1 MYAEHVPPIALG
13 CKADADIWARA
24 IMFASLSIQQ
34 SIEQVPSMLDDLEET
49 RSSSVYLWG
58 FKRRTYEYVQLH
70 KAQLHEILDLG
81 LRDALDTLASSVP
94 GLGLVKAGFCLQ
106 LAGYD
111 VACLDTRNVR
121 REGRDARAFR
131 TDGRKPSRAKLDAYL
146 KETEGKAE
154 RYWNAWCADVAH
166 ARGLEPEW
174 VSGLHLSILPDNWI
188 PF

>member
-1 MYAEHVPPIALG
+1 MYADHVPVIAAG
-13 CKADADIWARA
+13 CRESPDIWARA

-49 RSSSVYLWG
+49 RAASPYLWG
-58 FKRRTYEYVQLH
+58 FKRRTYEYVTLH
-70 KAQLHEILDLG
+70 KADLWTVLDLP
-81 LRDALDTLASSVP
+81 LRDALASLAASVP

-121 REGRDARAFR
+121 REGRNPRAFR
-131 TDGRKPSRAKLDAYL
+131 TDGKPPTARKLDAYL
-146 KETEGKAE
+146 RETEGKAQA
-154 RYWNAWCADVAH
+154 YWDAWCVDVAH
-166 ARGLEPEW
+166 ARGSEPDAI
-174 VSGLHLSILPDNWI
+174 SALHLAILPNDHR